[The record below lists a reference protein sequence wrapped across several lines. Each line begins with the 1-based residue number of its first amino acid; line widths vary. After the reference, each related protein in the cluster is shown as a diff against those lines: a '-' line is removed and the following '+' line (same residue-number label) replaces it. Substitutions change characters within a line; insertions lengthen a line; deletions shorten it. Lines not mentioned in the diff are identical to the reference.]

1 MITRQILRLLVI
13 SLLFGGMVYVIY
25 VASKPSLGADGE
37 QDHRPEGSGAD
48 RKSALLAQFN
58 LDDLSLDR
66 EDIYAGG
73 PDKDGIPSLTRPKT
87 LPVPK
92 AEYPADARVAV
103 VTVGKETRAYPLAI
117 LTWHEAINDVLGDV
131 PIAVIYCPLC
141 DSVSVVDR
149 RLGETTIEFGISGL
163 LHNSNV
169 LLFDRK
175 TDALWSQL
183 GLQAVSG
190 PHVGK
195 ALKHLPWR
203 ITTFA
208 RFRKESPEA
217 DIVGRETGHRRD
229 YDRNPY
235 AAYFRTDRLMFPVT
249 RRDVRLKAKTPVV
262 GVKIGGIARAYP
274 VEAIRQANG
283 GQVIDRLGSAEIAL
297 KADEDTVSIVK
308 VPEGASVVHTFWFAW
323 AAFHPDTGVHG
334 QKPTSEEASTTAPDT
349 SPDDQRS
356 DSTE

>member
-1 MITRQILRLLVI
+1 MITRQTLRLLLV
-13 SLLFGGMVYVIY
+13 SLLFGGLIH
-25 VASKPSLGADGE
+25 VASKLSLGADRPQG
-37 QDHRPEGSGAD
+37 HRPERSSAD

-58 LDDLSLDR
+58 LDNLSLDR
-66 EDIYAGG
+66 EDIHAGG
-73 PDKDGIPSLTRPKT
+73 PGKDGIPSLNRPKT
-87 LPVPK
+87 LPVAK
-92 AEYPADARVAV
+92 AEYPADARVGV
-103 VTVGKETRAYPLAI
+103 VTVGKKTRGYPLAI

-149 RLGETTIEFGISGL
+149 RLGQTIIEFGISGL

-195 ALKHLPWR
+195 SLTHLPWR

-208 RFRKESPEA
+208 KFRKESPDA
-217 DIVGRETGHRRD
+217 DIVGRETGHQRD

-262 GVKIGGIARAYP
+262 GVKIGDIARAYP
-274 VEAIRQANG
+274 VEAIRQADG
-283 GQVIDRLGSAEIAL
+283 GQVIDRLGSAEIVL
-297 KADEDTVSIVK
+297 KADKDTVSIVE
-308 VPEGASVVHTFWFAW
+308 VSEGASVVHTFWFAW
-323 AAFHPDTGVHG
+323 AAFHPDTGVYG
-334 QKPTSEEASTTAPDT
+334 QEPTSQEASITAPDT
-349 SPDDQRS
+349 LPDDQRR